1 MFRSNK
7 MKKTYSSIMKAH
19 DKQIDD
25 KDSILPMGSRIMA
38 YIGGKGR
45 GKTSAVLSLL
55 TDKNSPYYKY
65 FDNIILCSPSA
76 PHDDKLSELYEEIA
90 EDGKYFDILN
100 EKTAEEMRD
109 MLLAFKHNSKRKNC
123 QSLLVLDDCTH
134 SFPTGRK
141 PSHISGLFTNSRHLG
156 TSIWVI
162 THKYNS
168 MPSIFRNQL
177 DCMFLYKTNSKGE
190 LNSLK
195 HDLPFDEDILEY
207 NFNEA
212 TSEPYGFLYINL
224 TGHEPK
230 MYNKRFE
237 ELPC

>member
-1 MFRSNK
+1 

-19 DKQIDD
+19 DKQVDD
-25 KDSILPMGSRIMA
+25 KENIFPMGSRIMCFC
-38 YIGGKGR
+38 GKKGS
-45 GKTSAVLSLL
+45 GKTSAVISLL

-65 FDNIILCSPSA
+65 FNNIILCSPSA
-76 PHDDKLSELYEEIA
+76 PHDDKMKELYEEVA
-90 EDGKYFDILN
+90 EDGMYFDVLN
-100 EKTAEEMRD
+100 EQTAEEMRD
-109 MLLAFKHNSKRKNC
+109 MLLGLKHASKKKNP
-123 QSLLVLDDCTH
+123 QSLLILDDVTH

-177 DCMFLYKTNSKGE
+177 DCLYLYKTNSKGE
-190 LNSLK
+190 LESLK
-195 HDLPFDEDILEY
+195 KDLPFDEDTLET
-207 NFNEA
+207 NFHEA
-212 TSEPYGFLYINL
+212 TSEPYGFLYINM
-224 TGHEPK
+224 TGHNPK

-237 ELPC
+237 ELC

>member
-1 MFRSNK
+1 
-7 MKKTYSSIMKAH
+7 MKKYSSIMKAH
-19 DKQIDD
+19 DKQVDD
-25 KDSILPMGSRIMA
+25 KESILPMGSRILA
-38 YIGGKGR
+38 FVGGKGR

-65 FDNIILCSPSA
+65 FSNIVLVSPSA
-76 PHDDKLSELYEEIA
+76 SHDDKLKDLYEEVA
-90 EDGKYFDILN
+90 EEGHYFEVLN
-100 EKTAEEMRD
+100 EQTAEEIRD
-109 MLLAFKHNSKRKNC
+109 MFIAIKDASKRKN
-123 QSLLVLDDCTH
+123 QQNLLILDDVTH

-156 TSIWVI
+156 SLSIWVM

-177 DCMFLYKTNSKGE
+177 DGMFLYKTNSKTE
-190 LNSLK
+190 IESLK
-195 HDLPFDEDILEY
+195 RDLPFDEDLLEY
-207 NFNEA
+207 NFHTA

-224 TGHEPK
+224 TGHDPK

-237 ELPC
+237 EL